1 MPITMIA
8 AVARNGTIGAD
19 GSLPWH
25 LPEDFRR
32 FKSITMGH
40 TLIMGR
46 RTYESIGRALPGRRT
61 IVITRDEHWQA
72 SDADVAHSID
82 QAIDLAVGYR
92 DAAGGGAPDSLMV
105 LGGGDIYRQLMPL
118 ADRLEIT
125 HVDADVPGDTRF
137 PDIDP
142 ASWKVA
148 ERTSRAGF
156 EFVSYV
162 RREPIRDLQILL
174 STMAPQLHDGEFVFC
189 TVPAGGPPPEDVH
202 PVVTVAEIE
211 GITLVLAIG
220 EAEAAGLSGTF
231 RCRWITLMVASALDA
246 VGLTAAVATA
256 LTNDG
261 IPCNVIAGFH
271 HDHLFVPVEK
281 AASAMSALTA
291 LSHTRH

>member
-1 MPITMIA
+1 
-8 AVARNGTIGAD
+8 
-19 GSLPWH
+19 
-25 LPEDFRR
+25 
-32 FKSITMGH
+32 
-40 TLIMGR
+40 
-46 RTYESIGRALPGRRT
+46 
-61 IVITRDEHWQA
+61 
-72 SDADVAHSID
+72 
-82 QAIDLAVGYR
+82 
-92 DAAGGGAPDSLMV
+92 
-105 LGGGDIYRQLMPL
+105 
-118 ADRLEIT
+118 
-125 HVDADVPGDTRF
+125 
-137 PDIDP
+137 
-142 ASWKVA
+142 
-148 ERTSRAGF
+148 
-156 EFVSYV
+156 
-162 RREPIRDLQILL
+162 
-174 STMAPQLHDGEFVFC
+174 MAPQLHDGEFVFC